1 MISLAEQQ
9 NLSAGYVLGDLS
21 LEESRLLD
29 QLLTDNPSLQN
40 EIAALQHSLE
50 QVYGEEIPVPASLKS
65 RVLAAS
71 TQITNPAPDS
81 SPTSVSE
88 ISDSGSNSVS
98 DSSPTSVSNS
108 PILSPALIVDARAR
122 FGARFSSRFTGSAAQ
137 RALSGLGI
145 VAACAALALSIQNYS
160 LKQQL
165 QQLQASLIE
174 QPNSRVNQTLAL
186 SLEPTNASQTGAVEV
201 IVNPSQLT
209 AQLTAADLPPLPADQ
224 VYALWTV
231 VAENAPV
238 TADSKNAILTAAFTI
253 DGAGNQS
260 EQIPLPSVFQNQAVV
275 VAIAITIEDATA
287 PQLHQSS
294 PILVQRL

>member
-29 QLLTDNPSLQN
+29 QSLTDNPSLQN

-88 ISDSGSNSVS
+88 ISDSGSNSV
-98 DSSPTSVSNS
+98 SSPTSVSNS

-238 TADSKNAILTAAFTI
+238 TADSKNAILTAAFTV

>member
-29 QLLTDNPSLQN
+29 QLLIDNPSLQT
-40 EIAALQHSLE
+40 EIAALQYSLE

-71 TQITNPAPDS
+71 TQLTNLAPDS
-81 SPTSVSE
+81 SLTSVSEVSEISE
-88 ISDSGSNSVS
+88 ISDSGS
-98 DSSPTSVSNS
+98 TSVSNS
-108 PILSPALIVDARAR
+108 PAPAPAPIVVVDAR
-122 FGARFSSRFTGSAAQ
+122 ARFSSRFTRAAAQ

-145 VAACAALALSIQNYS
+145 VAACATLALSIQNYS

-174 QPNSRVNQTLAL
+174 QPNPRVNQTLAL
-186 SLEPTNASQTGAVEV
+186 SLEPTNASQSGVVEI

-209 AQLTAADLPPLPADQ
+209 AQLTAADLPPLPPDQ

-238 TADSKNAILTAAFTI
+238 TADSKNAILTAAFTV
-253 DGAGNQS
+253 DGAGNQT
-260 EQIPLPSVFQNQAVV
+260 EKIPLPSVFQNQAVV
-275 VAIAITIEDATA
+275 IAIAITIEDATA